1 MIIRE
6 DRERIGADMEYP
18 NGYTEHVSGL
28 DDPWPHY
35 GDPRDGTYGEAP
47 IIDGTNLR
55 PDVLTDRAALVA
67 LRTWVLQER
76 DAALRIT
83 IGTGQASS
91 LQYAIAMTD
100 VAAVL
105 FACITKLPPD
115 PVKILGQRP
124 TPHRRPSPVPRLS
137 RNMLPGQL
145 DATDPALPTVDIG
158 GGILDPGPHY

>member
-1 MIIRE
+1 MAE
-6 DRERIGADMEYP
+6 QEFP
-18 NGYTEHVSGL
+18 NGYSERF
-28 DDPWPHY
+28 DPWPHY
-35 GDPRDGTYGEAP
+35 GDPRDGTYGDPP

-124 TPHRRPSPVPRLS
+124 SPHRRPGRPSPAPRLS
-137 RNMLPGQL
+137 SYALPGSEL
-145 DATDPALPTVDIG
+145 TDPALPT
-158 GGILDPGPHY
+158 LDVGLHSWGE